1 MADWQQET
9 QRPGLHARTGPYSS
23 PALNVQV
30 APVSLSTAAMPQPI
44 VYNSLA
50 GILYGRNCQM
60 NKGKVDD
67 IEAVASGNRQPEV
80 LSPDERRAHGK
91 TLRDAVPRDAQ
102 GGWKAPKKRRDPL
115 ELLVESNVGR
125 LPELVPIRFGR
136 MLQSPFAFY
145 RGSAAIMAAD
155 LATTPISGIRVQ
167 ACGDAHLLNFGG
179 FATPERQV
187 VFDINDLDETLP
199 APWEWDLKRLTASV
213 VIAAHHLRLNESEA
227 ARAATATVRAYRER
241 MADYSSMRALEVWYD
256 TITVERVMAEFGSD
270 EVRKRIARRL
280 QKARQQSAAE
290 YIFPKLAEH
299 HGALPRIK
307 DDPPLIFHVPEKD
320 SPGLTTQYRDA
331 LASYR
336 ESLTEHVRVLFDR
349 FRFCDL
355 AVKVV
360 GVGSVGTRCLI
371 ALFMAADNDPLFLQ
385 VKEARAS
392 VLEAY
397 AGPSRHPNHGQR
409 VIAGQ
414 RLMQVASDIF
424 LGWTRGLDGRDY
436 YIRQLRDVKIS
447 AIVEGWDVDLL
458 QTYGRL
464 CAWALARAHA
474 RSGDAALIAGYMGSN
489 TAFDDAICEFAVEY
503 SDQNQRDYRAFVKAV
518 REGRLEA
525 TVEDGP

>member
-1 MADWQQET
+1 MKKSKLDDKQPAAVT
-9 QRPGLHARTGPYSS
+9 SS
-23 PALNVQV
+23 
-30 APVSLSTAAMPQPI
+30 
-44 VYNSLA
+44 
-50 GILYGRNCQM
+50 
-60 NKGKVDD
+60 K
-67 IEAVASGNRQPEV
+67 AVV
-80 LSPDERRAHGK
+80 LSPDERRAQGK
-91 TLRDAVPRDAQ
+91 ALRDAVSRESQ
-102 GGWKAPKKRRDPL
+102 GGWKPPKGRRDPIEVL
-115 ELLVESNVGR
+115 TASNEGR

-155 LATTPISGIRVQ
+155 LASTPNSGLRVQ

-213 VIAAHHLRLNESEA
+213 VIAAHHLQLKESEA
-227 ARAATATVRAYRER
+227 AQAVTATVRAYRER
-241 MADYSSMRALEVWYD
+241 MADYSSMRSLDVWYD
-256 TITVERVMAEFGSD
+256 TITVERVMAEVSSE
-270 EVRKRIARRL
+270 EVRKRITRRL
-280 QKARQQSAAE
+280 QKARQQSTAE

-307 DDPPLIFHVPEKD
+307 DDPPLIFHHSEEQA
-320 SPGLTTQYRDA
+320 PGMRTQYREA

-336 ESLTEHVRVLFDR
+336 ESLAEHVRVLFDR
-349 FRFCDL
+349 FRLCDL
-355 AVKVV
+355 AAKVV
-360 GVGSVGTRCLI
+360 GVGSVGTRCSI
-371 ALFMAADNDPLFLQ
+371 GLFMAADNDPLFLQ

-392 VLEAY
+392 VLEPY
-397 AGPSRHPNHGQR
+397 AGQSLHPNHGQR

-414 RLMQVASDIF
+414 RLMQAATDIF

-447 AIVEGWDVDLL
+447 AIIEGWDIDLL
-458 QTYGRL
+458 LAYGRL

-489 TAFDDAICEFAVEY
+489 ATFDDAICEFAVEY

-518 REGRLEA
+518 REERLEA
-525 TVEDGP
+525 IVESV